1 MSSGSKDDMGEF
13 EFEVK
18 SDFAIFRQNGHL
30 EYLFVKVEWMDELPS
45 SFKACLIST
54 ASQEK
59 VKKLKCSIRLVC
71 GDDKEIF
78 SYEGNVFSVDD
89 TENIFSW
96 KSGGLIYPK
105 ELGSYPFGVDGHNL
119 KMMVNV
125 SSKDD
130 ENNY

>member
-1 MSSGSKDDMGEF
+1 MDEI

-18 SDFAIFRQNGHL
+18 SDFAIFRQNGRL
-30 EYLFVKVEWMDELPS
+30 EYLFVKVEWMEELPS
-45 SFKACLIST
+45 SFKACIIST

-59 VKKLKCSIRLVC
+59 VKKLKCTIRLVC
-71 GDDKEIF
+71 DDDEDKTEIF

-105 ELGSYPFGVDGHNL
+105 EIGSYPFGIDGQCL
-119 KMMVNV
+119 KMMVNI

-130 ENNY
+130 ENDN

>member
-1 MSSGSKDDMGEF
+1 MDEF

-18 SDFAIFRQNGHL
+18 SDFAIFRQNGRL

-59 VKKLKCSIRLVC
+59 VKKLKCTIRLVC
-71 GDDKEIF
+71 DGDDKAEIF

-105 ELGSYPFGVDGHNL
+105 EIGSYPFGVDGQSL

-130 ENNY
+130 ENDN